1 VRVILSSNF
10 SPWSAYTGGAPRST
24 HYLATELSRRG
35 HHVTVI
41 FTKVPWERI
50 EPGEPTLYDLRWAT
64 LLNPGSGR
72 VGPLRPFTACTVAK
86 IARRLLEDFR
96 KSHGEETAIV
106 HANGEEGALLPRL
119 RRRLPFGLV
128 VTPRY
133 PALPAALN
141 GQSPT
146 SPLRRLAT
154 LVRQPK
160 YATLGVAL
168 RGADYC
174 SPPSAYAA
182 QLFQRA
188 YGLDPGRVRPVHNGV
203 PGEFLNHHWR
213 PASGAP
219 GTPGT
224 IDRRPIL
231 FFGRFSHSK
240 GVDVLLEAFAGINR
254 IAAQHLVLVGSGP
267 HRARYLDRIR
277 ALKLD
282 DRVQLREWATHQDL
296 AQLLTSSSIA
306 VLPSREENFSLAVLS
321 AMAVGIPLVTT
332 AVGGTPEVVK
342 HGKNG
347 LLCEPGNASQLR
359 DAMNRLL
366 ADPAYASELGTAGCE
381 LVRRSFTWEA
391 AARKFEELYATLSV
405 ANRLSERL
413 APPRRAL
420 QPSP

>member
-1 VRVILSSNF
+1 MRVILSSNF

-24 HYLATELSRRG
+24 HYLATELARRG

-50 EPGEPTLYDLRWAT
+50 EPEEPTPYELRWAT

-72 VGPLRPFTACTVAK
+72 VGPLRPFTAYTVAK

-133 PALPAALN
+133 PALPEALSR
-141 GQSPT
+141 QAPT
-146 SPLRRLAT
+146 LSLRRLAT

-213 PASGAP
+213 PATGAP
-219 GTPGT
+219 GTPGMPAT
-224 IDRRPIL
+224 RDTRPIV

-254 IAAQHLVLVGSGP
+254 TAAQHLVLVGSGP
-267 HRARYLDRIR
+267 HRSRYLDLIR

-282 DRVQLREWATHQDL
+282 GQVELREWATHHDL
-296 AQLLTSSSIA
+296 AHLLTSSSIA

-332 AVGGTPEVVK
+332 RVGGTPEVVE

-347 LLCEPGNASQLR
+347 LLCEPGNVGQLR
-359 DAMNRLL
+359 DAMDRLL
-366 ADPAYASELGTAGCE
+366 AEPVYASELGTAGRE

-391 AARKFEELYATLSV
+391 AAQKFEELYAALV
-405 ANRLSERL
+405 L
-413 APPRRAL
+413 PRG
-420 QPSP
+420 